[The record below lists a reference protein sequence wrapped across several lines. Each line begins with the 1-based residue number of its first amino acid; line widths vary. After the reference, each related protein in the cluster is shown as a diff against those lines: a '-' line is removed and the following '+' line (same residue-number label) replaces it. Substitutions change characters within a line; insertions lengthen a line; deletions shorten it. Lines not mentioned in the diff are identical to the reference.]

1 MTKYIWD
8 GAVWKQVFDGGY
20 FIRADDSLKQVDYAW
35 VWVDSAWRLYYTRA
49 AAVTLTATVNAW
61 DKVTLNWS
69 STAVGATYVLKR
81 GTTQI
86 YSGPLLTFQ
95 DTLLFPSTAYT
106 YTVESYLSGQVSST
120 ATASATTSAHPDLGL
135 VASSSVY
142 HTVNLSWAPANGSV
156 DSFELWCTS
165 PSVVRI
171 GAYGPNDVSASHTG
185 LGAQTGYSY
194 ELSAFRSGVIIK
206 QDTVSATTPAVPLI
220 YAWAHGTANPNDG
233 DYGWKATSVKVVA
246 GENVNLVGGEN
257 HLIHV
262 TFRAASYG
270 STTNQKGRFAAWV
283 GGAYFGNEHIKGL
296 PYPAWNDFAGNP
308 DHCILG
314 GGVHGTQ
321 LRLGGI
327 GETIDSGCHP
337 NNPQEGTAI
346 SDWGSGWWA
355 ASHGNTAANNVC
367 TYGVYYWYMAYRS
380 NFDDMI
386 DRFEWMTAELADR
399 LADRN
404 LHMFTWSEPTEDAP
418 IVKVQIGDPETEEL
432 ILDWEAPGWVRGHLE
447 QPMWDEWLQLRR
459 EGKSNELRGDAS
471 GVRRPGN

>member
-1 MTKYIWD
+1 MTKYVWD

-20 FIRADDSLKQVDYAW
+20 FIQAADGTKQVDYAW
-35 VWVDSAWRLYYTRA
+35 VWVDDSWRLYYTRA
-49 AAVTLTATVNAW
+49 AAVTLTATPNSW
-61 DKVTLNWS
+61 EQITLNWNS
-69 STAVGATYVLKR
+69 VAVGATYVLKR
-81 GTTQI
+81 DGAPI
-86 YSGPLLTFQ
+86 YSGPALTHP
-95 DTLLFPSTAYT
+95 DTLLLPSQPYT
-106 YTVESYLSGQVSST
+106 YTIESYLSGTISTT
-120 ATASATTSAHPDLGL
+120 ATANATTLAYGDLGL
-135 VASSSVY
+135 VA
-142 HTVNLSWAPANGSV
+142 TVTKYNNINLSWSAANGSV
-156 DSFELWCTS
+156 NRFHLYD
-165 PSVVRI
+165 
-171 GAYGPNDVSASHTG
+171 GATPIYNDVGTSMNHAVGASTGHNYTLHAMRTDTSIATDTTSASTG
-185 LGAQTGYSY
+185 
-194 ELSAFRSGVIIK
+194 
-206 QDTVSATTPAVPLI
+206 AVPI
-220 YAWAHGTANPNDG
+220 VYAWAHGTANPNDA
-233 DYGWKATSVKVVA
+233 DFGWKATSVKVVA
-246 GENVNLVGGEN
+246 GENVNLVGSEN

-283 GGAYFGNEHIKGL
+283 GAAYFGNEHIKGL

-308 DHCILG
+308 DHCVLG

-355 ASHGNTAANNVC
+355 ASHGNTASVNVC
-367 TYGVYYWYMAYRS
+367 TYGVYYWYYAYRS

-386 DRFEWMTAELADR
+386 ERFDWMTAELADR

-432 ILDWEAPGWVRGHLE
+432 IVDWEAPGYVRGHLE
-447 QPMWDEWLQLRR
+447 QPMWAEWLQLRR
-459 EGKSNELRGDAS
+459 EGKSNELRGNAS

>member
-35 VWVDSAWRLYYTRA
+35 VWVDDGWRLYYTRA
-49 AAVTLTATVNAW
+49 AQVTLTATVNSW
-61 DKVTLNWS
+61 EQITLNWNS
-69 STAVGATYVLKR
+69 VAVGATYVLKR
-81 GTTQI
+81 DGVQV
-86 YSGPLLTFQ
+86 YSGPALTHP
-95 DTLLFPSTAYT
+95 DTLLMPSTAYT
-106 YTVESYLSGQVSST
+106 YTVESYLSGTLST
-120 ATASATTSAHPDLGL
+120 TATANATTLAYGDLGLVATVTKYNNVALSWSVANGSVNRFHLYDGATLIYNDVGTSMNHAVGASTGHNYTLYALRTDTTIQTDTASATTG
-135 VASSSVY
+135 
-142 HTVNLSWAPANGSV
+142 
-156 DSFELWCTS
+156 
-165 PSVVRI
+165 
-171 GAYGPNDVSASHTG
+171 
-185 LGAQTGYSY
+185 
-194 ELSAFRSGVIIK
+194 
-206 QDTVSATTPAVPLI
+206 AVPVI
-220 YAWAHGTANPNDG
+220 YAWAHGTANPNDADWG
-233 DYGWKATSVKVVA
+233 YKQTSVKVVA

-270 STTNQKGRFAAWV
+270 TTYNLKGRFEAWV
-283 GGAYFGNEHIKGL
+283 GGVYFGNEHIKGL
-296 PYPAWNDFAGNP
+296 PYPAWNDFAANEWS
-308 DHCILG
+308 CLLG
-314 GGVHGTQ
+314 AGVHGTQ

-327 GETIDSGCHP
+327 GEYNNSGCHP
-337 NNPQEGTAI
+337 DGPSEGAAI

-367 TYGVYYWYMAYRS
+367 TYGVYYWYYAYRS
-380 NFDDMI
+380 SFDDMI

-432 ILDWEAPGWVRGHLE
+432 IIDWEAPGYVRGHLE

-459 EGKSNELRGDAS
+459 EGKDNELSRDAP